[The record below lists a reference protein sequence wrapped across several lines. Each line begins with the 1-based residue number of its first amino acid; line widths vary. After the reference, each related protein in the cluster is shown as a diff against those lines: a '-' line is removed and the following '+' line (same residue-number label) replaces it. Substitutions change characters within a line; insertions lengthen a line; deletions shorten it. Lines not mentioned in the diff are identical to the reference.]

1 MTFLQPVGLWLLGL
15 IPVILLIHFF
25 RATPRRI
32 TVPAAFLWRD
42 LNSDLSASKRR
53 RPPPLSWLLLLQ
65 LLAAALVALAVASPR
80 VVAPPPRHLVLL
92 LDASASMLAA
102 DLAPSR
108 FEHAVQRAGA
118 LLGALGPQD
127 RATLIRVG
135 PSPSL
140 VVEQSDP
147 VAAQTALGGLR
158 AGAGSAAMREALAF
172 GGAVAARLPEAAAE
186 LVVLSDGAFADPG
199 DLSQLGVP
207 IHFEML
213 GQSAENQAITSVQVA
228 RQPRPGA
235 GLAVFGRVVNYA
247 ERPAR
252 LPVRL
257 LADGV
262 VQDTREVEVGAR
274 GRAELAFNVPD
285 GARRVTVALGGR
297 DALAAD
303 DSVEVAVD
311 SGRAR
316 SVLLVSRLP
325 GVMERALRA
334 IPDLRVETVSPEAYG
349 GQAAELVVF
358 DGFLP
363 EQLPNA
369 QLLIVNPPSGRDY
382 LKVEGELRT
391 VRISD
396 HDARHPLLQSVDLT
410 AARLARMTLVQPP
423 PWARSVADANGR
435 PLILEGRD
443 AGSSIVILAFDPT
456 GSGIDRLLAFPLI
469 LSNAVAFLGGGE
481 TAPYLAPGRIADVP
495 VTPGVREVRLERP
508 DGPAST
514 LAVRGSSVTIQG
526 LEQPGRYAIRELGAG
541 AGEARVFSINV
552 ANEAE
557 SDIAPRQRAAVA
569 GPPPPVER
577 ASTSPFEIWPALLAL
592 GLVVLGAEWWRFGRR
607 G

>member
-1 MTFLQPVGLWLLGL
+1 
-15 IPVILLIHFF
+15 
-25 RATPRRI
+25 
-32 TVPAAFLWRD
+32 
-42 LNSDLSASKRR
+42 
-53 RPPPLSWLLLLQ
+53 
-65 LLAAALVALAVASPR
+65 
-80 VVAPPPRHLVLL
+80 
-92 LDASASMLAA
+92 MLAT
-102 DLAPSR
+102 DVSPSR
-108 FEHAVQRAGA
+108 FEGAVQRAGA

-135 PSPSL
+135 PTPSL
-140 VVEQSDP
+140 VAEQVEP
-147 VAAQTALGGLR
+147 AEALTALGGLR

-172 GGAVAARLPEAAAE
+172 GGAIAARLPEAAAE

-199 DLSQLGVP
+199 ELSQLGVP
-207 IHFEML
+207 IRFEML
-213 GQSAENQAITSVQVA
+213 GQTSENQAVTSVQVA

-247 ERPAR
+247 ERSARLPAR
-252 LPVRL
+252 LV
-257 LADGV
+257 ADGV
-262 VQDTREVEVGAR
+262 VQETREVDVGAR

-285 GARRVTVALGGR
+285 GVRRVTIALGGR
-297 DALAAD
+297 DPLAAD
-303 DSVEVAVD
+303 DSIEVAVD
-311 SGRAR
+311 TGRAR

-349 GQAAELVVF
+349 GQVAELVVF

-363 EQLPNA
+363 ERLPNA

-382 LKVEGELRT
+382 LEVEGELRA
-391 VRISD
+391 VQISD

-410 AARLARMTLVQPP
+410 AARLARMTLIQPP

-443 AGSSIVILAFDPT
+443 AGRSIVILAFDPT

-469 LSNAVAFLGGGE
+469 VSNAVAFLGGGD
-481 TAPYLAPGRIADVP
+481 TVPYLEPGRIADVP
-495 VTPGVREVRLERP
+495 ITPGVREVRLERP
-508 DGPAST
+508 DGSAS
-514 LAVRGSSVTIQG
+514 LLPVGGSSVVLQG
-526 LEQPGRYAIRELGAG
+526 LEQPGRYALREQGTG
-541 AGEARVFSINV
+541 AGEPRVFSINV

-557 SDIAPRQRAAVA
+557 SDIAPRQRAAA
-569 GPPPPVER
+569 SGPPPPADR
-577 ASTSPFEIWPALLAL
+577 ASTSPLEIWFPLLAL